1 MFHDQVKLAVDLTAI
16 MNSHDVGMSQR
27 RHQLGFSVKCQE
39 RRMAV
44 ERRIQNLDGHRS
56 LQTQLGCPKDLAGPA
71 LADFLLDLKA
81 GDFPGVLGGF
91 HFHHRI

>member
-1 MFHDQVKLAVDLTAI
+1 
-16 MNSHDVGMSQR
+16 
-27 RHQLGFSVKCQE
+27 
-39 RRMAV
+39 MAV